1 MGTGRGSATTWSGGD
16 ALGSVRQTL
25 DDAGGVLAATG
36 YDPWGTPQ
44 QPLPTPFG
52 FTGELHPQDHVYL
65 RARWYMPG
73 QGTFP
78 SRDPFAGF
86 AEMPYSL
93 HAYQY
98 AYSDPVRWT
107 DPSGENPLACLV
119 PAVADGPLP
128 AGEVVS
134 VVCLVGYGVYAGA
147 VALAGAVAIDTAAT
161 TLSDIT
167 TPQRTSPL
175 DPGPPE
181 QSVSAGPQLRY
192 PSIEDYIVRSPRT
205 GPEEVCWVLPGPML
219 GAHPWPFTTGAPGE
233 QVSGPVIFTARD
245 FVSLRGPMPHDRPNI
260 DNEGVNQ
267 KGQWAEEQFKEY
279 ITQQASPPWEIAGEH
294 THRGGIDGVYKR
306 TSGGSL
312 EYLVVEIKYFGRR
325 PPSFNNKQ
333 LAPENI
339 EKLLPDAVGAEEANT
354 ILNAGY
360 RRMRVRV
367 YVNGA
372 IDVREL
378 PGIPGRS
385 P

>member
-65 RARWYMPG
+65 RARWYVPG

-98 AYSDPVRWT
+98 GYSNPVRWT

-119 PAVADGPLP
+119 PAVADGTLP

-167 TPQRTSPL
+167 TPQRTPPL

-181 QSVSAGPQLRY
+181 QSVSAGPHVRS
-192 PSIEDYIVRSPRT
+192 PSIEDYTVRNPLT
-205 GPEEVCWVLPGPML
+205 GPEEACWVLPGPTL
-219 GAHPWPFTTGAPGE
+219 GAQPWPFTTGAPGE
-233 QVSGPVIFTARD
+233 QVSGPLVWTISNSPSELFPNLQPED
-245 FVSLRGPMPHDRPNI
+245 QPESLDRVYPTDIRSVRTSDRYMYVVTEDGELIMGSASAGHIDLAGGMPVRAAGEVKVWRGKIAEVNNLSGHYQPHGLRAQ
-260 DNEGVNQ
+260 EAAVNAFQ
-267 KGQWAEEQFKEY
+267 KAGFDAIPYKEY
-279 ITQQASPPWEIAGEH
+279 IFP
-294 THRGGIDGVYKR
+294 
-306 TSGGSL
+306 
-312 EYLVVEIKYFGRR
+312 
-325 PPSFNNKQ
+325 
-333 LAPENI
+333 
-339 EKLLPDAVGAEEANT
+339 
-354 ILNAGY
+354 
-360 RRMRVRV
+360 
-367 YVNGA
+367 
-372 IDVREL
+372 
-378 PGIPGRS
+378 
-385 P
+385 

>member
-1 MGTGRGSATTWSGGD
+1 
-16 ALGSVRQTL
+16 LGI
-25 DDAGGVLAATG
+25 
-36 YDPWGTPQ
+36 Q
-44 QPLPTPFG
+44 QR
-52 FTGELHPQDHVYL
+52 
-65 RARWYMPG
+65 RA
-73 QGTFP
+73 
-78 SRDPFAGF
+78 SKDPFAGL
-86 AEMPYSL
+86 PRQPSSL
-93 HAYQY
+93 HPYQY
-98 AYSDPVRWT
+98 AYSNPLRWT
-107 DPSGENPLACLV
+107 DPSGEIAIPVFA
-119 PAVADGPLP
+119 AVVIVGGVIILSSTTAETTRSTQAL
-128 AGEVVS
+128 
-134 VVCLVGYGVYAGA
+134 VVCDTCQLRYTPWEEAIPNTFDRVSRDAPRGLRYLTGTAGA
-147 VALAGAVAIDTAAT
+147 TLDGAQ
-161 TLSDIT
+161 SH
-167 TPQRTSPL
+167 TPPM

-181 QSVSAGPQLRY
+181 QSVYAGPHVRS
-192 PSIEDYIVRSPRT
+192 PSIEDYTVRSPLT
-205 GPEEVCWVLPGPML
+205 GPEEACWVLPGPML
-219 GAHPWPFTTGAPGE
+219 GAQPWPFTTGAPGE

-367 YVNGA
+367 YMNGA